1 MGSAGWDAIMDEL
14 IKNGI
19 VDNVKQNEE
28 MWKINQKFL
37 DNQIVKGKIFEF
49 TVNPTTIPRKKYGYQ
64 EFEYLQNNGYHLVE
78 LNERFKMVK

>member
-37 DNQIVKGKIFEF
+37 DNQIVKGKIFEY
-49 TVNPTTIPRKKYGYQ
+49 TVNPNNLDFKSYGYK
-64 EFEYLQNNGYHLVE
+64 EYTYLVENGYRLIQA
-78 LNERFKMVK
+78 NERFKMVK